1 LTHSCFTDLE
11 LRYEVVLSYQFD
23 AKEVHCQVLLLFKM
37 MKNKKFKRNDLQ
49 KVVFSY
55 LEMIDDSRKRWN
67 HRRCCVVG
75 TRQVV
80 DWKNSP
86 KTPSV
91 MNLWFYNEPVYK
103 NWKKYDDQFWK
114 QNFRIEGFII
124 NHHPEV
130 LFLKYESKKLQLQML
145 SAKVITQRNSI

>member
-1 LTHSCFTDLE
+1 
-11 LRYEVVLSYQFD
+11 
-23 AKEVHCQVLLLFKM
+23 
-37 MKNKKFKRNDLQ
+37 
-49 KVVFSY
+49 
-55 LEMIDDSRKRWN
+55 MIDDSRKRWN

-130 LFLKYESKKLQLQML
+130 LFLKYESRKLQLQIICKSNHAEKL
-145 SAKVITQRNSI
+145 NIKWPQIETKRRNATINHTANANNICSQKTK